1 MATVPGQLWQGAVG
15 FPGGQA
21 QPLSP
26 ACFSTSVPA
35 TPPSCEHSPQT
46 LLQPQL
52 GF

>member
-15 FPGGQA
+15 FPRGQA

-26 ACFSTSVPA
+26 ACFSTGTSNAPELRA
-35 TPPSCEHSPQT
+35 LTPNTAPTSA
-46 LLQPQL
+46 